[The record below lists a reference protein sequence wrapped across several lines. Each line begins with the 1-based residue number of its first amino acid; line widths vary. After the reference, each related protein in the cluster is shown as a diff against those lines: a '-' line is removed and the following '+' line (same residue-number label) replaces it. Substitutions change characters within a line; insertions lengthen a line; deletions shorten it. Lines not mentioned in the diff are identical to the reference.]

1 MSDEESIGA
10 FRKEIEKMAARFVAC
25 LEEKKPFTVILTTDG
40 VHHRIAHS
48 SHPFPERYL
57 KEWEDDRN
65 KVDVNLP
72 L

>member
-10 FRKEIEKMAARFVAC
+10 FRMEIEKMAARFVAC

-40 VHHRIAHS
+40 VHHRITHS

-57 KEWEDDRN
+57 QELEDDRTR
-65 KVDVNLP
+65 LM
-72 L
+72 

>member
-1 MSDEESIGA
+1 
-10 FRKEIEKMAARFVAC
+10 MAARFVAC

-57 KEWEDDRN
+57 QEWEDDRTR
-65 KVDVNLP
+65 LM
-72 L
+72 